1 MASVPKSVPIIGP
14 KIKLGE
20 QWKKNLH
27 SIAASTVRL
36 TQESQQQGTES
47 VMSKVYTAQGAAAD
61 GDEQSKMIAV
71 TMNAGLCHYDR
82 LRLSSSALTSVI
94 SIILPGGMLA
104 VRLTPYLRT
113 DDGD

>member
-71 TMNAGLCHYDR
+71 TMNAGLCHFDR
-82 LRLSSSALTSVI
+82 RAPSRLSTDVCHLYHSSRWHARGTFYSLS
-94 SIILPGGMLA
+94 PHG
-104 VRLTPYLRT
+104 RR
-113 DDGD
+113 